1 MFLKLFGSIRNN
13 GVPVTLREYLD
24 LLEGLSKGLCSSNKI
39 EDFYNF
45 SKLCLVKDEK
55 NYDKFD
61 KAFNSFYEENKNI
74 INQVEK
80 KIPESWVLN
89 ELKKI
94 FSNKEKDKVSND
106 KDWKDILKEFEKRLK
121 EQKKRHQ
128 GGNKWIGTGGTSMF
142 GNSGYNPKGVRVGGK
157 STNRSAVKV
166 WEKRIYQNLD
176 DQVTIN
182 TRNIKMALRRLRK
195 LTREGLQDEFDLDN
209 TITATAKNA
218 GLLDVKYR
226 SEKKNS
232 VRVLLLIDI
241 GGSMD
246 DHAKSCEQVFS
257 AAKSEFKSLDYFYF
271 HNCIYENIWK
281 NNNRRHSEYLE
292 TENLLRIYSK
302 NTKLIFIGDA
312 LMSPYEITYP
322 GGSVEH
328 WNEKPGVFYINKLV
342 NYFDKVVWLNPEQKA
357 KLAVFAIYY
366 DFKRL
371 SKKKY
376 VSNESKRYRI
386 GNEKFDL
393 II

>member
-61 KAFNSFYEENKNI
+61 KAFNSFFEENKNI
-74 INQVEK
+74 IDQVEK

-142 GNSGYNPKGVRVGGK
+142 GNSGYNPKGIRVGGK

-271 HNCIYENIWK
+271 HNCVYENIWK

-292 TENLLRIYSK
+292 TENLLRTYSK

-342 NYFDKVVWLNPEQKA
+342 NYFDKVIWLNPEQKQNWQYSQSTMI
-357 KLAVFAIYY
+357 LRDLV
-366 DFKRL
+366 
-371 SKKKY
+371 KKNMFQMNLKGI
-376 VSNESKRYRI
+376 ESAMK
-386 GNEKFDL
+386 NL
-393 II
+393 T

>member
-1 MFLKLFGSIRNN
+1 MFLKLFGSIRNY
-13 GVPVTLREYLD
+13 GVPVTLKEYLD
-24 LLEGLSKGLCSSNKI
+24 LLEGLSKGLCNSNKI

-45 SKLCLVKDEK
+45 AKLCLVKDEK

-74 INQVEK
+74 INQLEQ
-80 KIPESWVLN
+80 KIPKSWVLS
-89 ELKKI
+89 EIKKI
-94 FSNKEKDKVSND
+94 FSDREKNKIVND
-106 KDWKDILKEFEKRLK
+106 RDWKDILKEFEKKLR

-157 STNRSAVKV
+157 STNRSAIKV
-166 WEKRIYQNLD
+166 WEKRMYLNLD
-176 DQVTIN
+176 DQVTVN

-195 LTREGLQDEFDLDN
+195 LTREGLQDEFDLGN

-246 DHAKSCEQVFS
+246 DHAKSSEQVFS

-271 HNCIYENIWK
+271 HNCVYENIWK
-281 NNNRRHSEYLE
+281 NNNRRHSEYIL

-328 WNEKPGVFYINKLV
+328 WNEKPGAFFINKLV
-342 NYFDKVVWLNPEQKA
+342 NYFDKVVWLNPEQKVNWQYSQSTIILKDLVKKNMFQMNLKGIELA
-357 KLAVFAIYY
+357 MKKLT
-366 DFKRL
+366 
-371 SKKKY
+371 
-376 VSNESKRYRI
+376 
-386 GNEKFDL
+386 
-393 II
+393 